1 MNPQYYQVGPGFAA
15 FVVTFFLALS
25 LWLLY
30 RSFSKKLRRQRL
42 EEQRRTVVLP
52 PPPSGDAKESGVEDG
67 DSGGD
72 VVTREG
78 GDS

>member
-1 MNPQYYQVGPGFAA
+1 MSPQYYQVGPGFAA

-42 EEQRRTVVLP
+42 EEQRRTVILP
-52 PPPSGDAKESGVEDG
+52 PPPDAKSGVENG
-67 DSGGD
+67 DSGGE
-72 VVTREG
+72 VVTGES

>member
-1 MNPQYYQVGPGFAA
+1 MSPQYYQVGPGFAA
-15 FVVTFFLALS
+15 FVVTLFLAIS

-52 PPPSGDAKESGVEDG
+52 PAPDAKSGVEDR

-72 VVTREG
+72 VVTGES
-78 GDS
+78 GDR